1 MGFYQRSSGIFPLKT
16 QIGYRIIKVQYPIL
30 TQKGVLKMTFLSP
43 NDPRFQA
50 DSDAV
55 SIQNAINAAEEG
67 DIRTVCIPR
76 ICARTGKP
84 EWIIDKSILLPSN
97 ITVLLDDCHLILKAG
112 VYENIFRNKNLYTD
126 IDIKPE
132 GKQSGI
138 RIIGMGD
145 AILDGGE
152 GNDLTEATSLK
163 DGRPSIRFNNFIL
176 LHNVDN
182 YVIENISCVNMRWW
196 AINQICCTHGRLE
209 NIRFFNGKF
218 IANQDGIDFR
228 IGCSNIYVNN
238 ITGRCGDDVIALSA
252 FAGTKERERFLVEG
266 MEPDIH
272 DMTITNV
279 CAHTHYA
286 LVAMRNTDGAKI
298 YRIFIENIRDS
309 GGEYGPFCCVRI
321 GENLYYRDRTS
332 ILGET
337 YDIHVKGVYS
347 MTLCTVM
354 LGGALKDS
362 HISDV
367 YANGSSMS
375 AISTYSLNK
384 YLERQKKIAWGG
396 ATLENV
402 VFDNIH
408 YNGTAGHCDKE
419 WMNEPGTPYSGCALD
434 FRRMRE
440 EDFFKNVVFRDIFAR
455 EGAELCIAC
464 DKIKPDIRN

>member
-1 MGFYQRSSGIFPLKT
+1 MKT

-218 IANQDGIDFR
+218 
-228 IGCSNIYVNN
+228 
-238 ITGRCGDDVIALSA
+238 L
-252 FAGTKERERFLVEG
+252 
-266 MEPDIH
+266 
-272 DMTITNV
+272 
-279 CAHTHYA
+279 
-286 LVAMRNTDGAKI
+286 
-298 YRIFIENIRDS
+298 
-309 GGEYGPFCCVRI
+309 
-321 GENLYYRDRTS
+321 
-332 ILGET
+332 
-337 YDIHVKGVYS
+337 
-347 MTLCTVM
+347 
-354 LGGALKDS
+354 
-362 HISDV
+362 
-367 YANGSSMS
+367 
-375 AISTYSLNK
+375 
-384 YLERQKKIAWGG
+384 
-396 ATLENV
+396 
-402 VFDNIH
+402 
-408 YNGTAGHCDKE
+408 
-419 WMNEPGTPYSGCALD
+419 
-434 FRRMRE
+434 
-440 EDFFKNVVFRDIFAR
+440 
-455 EGAELCIAC
+455 
-464 DKIKPDIRN
+464 